1 MITPFIHSAVLYFLR
16 HEYMTNELLHLIC
29 PHCDA
34 TNRLPRIRLGDSAKC
49 GKCKK
54 FLFAAQPVV
63 LTHAN
68 FHRHI
73 VNGDI
78 PIVVDFWAP
87 WCGPCKMMAPIFEQA
102 AAQLEPQ
109 IRLAKLNTEM
119 ESEIASEFAIR
130 SIPTLIIFKKGQEMG
145 RQAGA
150 MDLSGLVRWVR
161 SHTL

>member
-1 MITPFIHSAVLYFLR
+1 
-16 HEYMTNELLHLIC
+16 MTNESLHLIC

-34 TNRLPRIRLGDSAKC
+34 TNRLPRTRLGEGAQC
-49 GKCKK
+49 GRCKQS
-54 FLFAAQPVV
+54 LFVAQPVV

-73 VNGDI
+73 ANGDV

-109 IRLAKLNTEM
+109 VRLAKLNTEV
-119 ESEIASEFAIR
+119 EQGIASEFAIR
-130 SIPTLIIFKKGQEMG
+130 SIPTLIIFKKGQEIA

-150 MDLSGLVRWVR
+150 MDLSSLVRWVR
-161 SHTL
+161 HHTV